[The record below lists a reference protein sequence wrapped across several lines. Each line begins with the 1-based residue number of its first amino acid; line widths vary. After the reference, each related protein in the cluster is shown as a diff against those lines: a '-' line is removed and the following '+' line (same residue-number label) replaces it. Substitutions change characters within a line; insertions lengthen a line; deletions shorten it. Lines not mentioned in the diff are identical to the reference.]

1 MCSHS
6 RWLNTLPAASFRLK
20 LAWNGL
26 PRPGRGSRAHSS
38 HRSVQLFTMEDG
50 QMKPLGIVSE
60 NSELD
65 LDGHVMSLNKTAE
78 TLLETLPTDFIYG

>member
-1 MCSHS
+1 
-6 RWLNTLPAASFRLK
+6 
-20 LAWNGL
+20 
-26 PRPGRGSRAHSS
+26 
-38 HRSVQLFTMEDG
+38 MEDG